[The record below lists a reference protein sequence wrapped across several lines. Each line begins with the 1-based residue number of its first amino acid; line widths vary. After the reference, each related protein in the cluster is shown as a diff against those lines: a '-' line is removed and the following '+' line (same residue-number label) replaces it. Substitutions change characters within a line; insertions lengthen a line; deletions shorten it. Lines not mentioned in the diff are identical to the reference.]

1 MLYHALW
8 AYRTSV
14 KTATSFTPFQLAYG
28 LESIFPI
35 ECEIPSLKLVVELL
49 PDTSSLEEHLLHFK
63 HLDEQHCDASTMNE
77 AHKKR
82 VKVHYNKA
90 VKPRVFLEGDLILV
104 YAQEKDALGAG
115 KFKSMWYGPFIVKK
129 VLKNG
134 AYTLVDF
141 EGNELPEPR
150 NGLYLK
156 KYYA

>member
-1 MLYHALW
+1 MH
-8 AYRTSV
+8 
-14 KTATSFTPFQLAYG
+14 G

-35 ECEIPSLKLVVELL
+35 ECEIPSLKLAVELL
-49 PDTSSLEEHLLHFK
+49 PDTSSLEERLLHLE
-63 HLDEQHCDASTMNE
+63 HLDEQRWDAATMNE
-77 AHKKR
+77 VHNNR
-82 VKVHYNKA
+82 VKAQYDKA
-90 VKPRVFLEGDLILV
+90 VKPRVFSKGDLVLV

-129 VLKNG
+129 FLKKG

-156 KYYA
+156 NYYA